1 MRAIHAMGNRK
12 RPLRV
17 AASLSSQ
24 DIFMKKLIA
33 FDLDGTLAES
43 KQRIG
48 APMAA
53 LLKDLLA
60 VVRVAVISGGDWPQF
75 ETQVVDALPS
85 GTRREHLFIMP
96 TTGTKLYRF
105 DQDTWTRVYADVF
118 APEERDHI
126 LEALDTAVRDAGSAD
141 ERTWGERVEDRGSQ
155 ITFSGLG
162 QQAPL
167 DAKKAWDPDFGKRK
181 AMQVTLRKAL
191 PDLSVN
197 IGGSTSLDITH
208 KDIDKAYA
216 MRRLAEESGIAT
228 EDMLFLGD
236 AIYPGGNDD
245 AVRAAGM
252 DTIAVRD
259 VEDTMTAVRAI
270 IACLK

>member
-1 MRAIHAMGNRK
+1 MRGIRVMGNRE
-12 RPLRV
+12 RRLRV
-17 AASLSSQ
+17 ASASSFR

-48 APMAA
+48 EPMAT
-53 LLKDLLA
+53 LLA
-60 VVRVAVISGGDWPQF
+60 NLLEVAHVAVISGGDWPQF
-75 ETQVVDALPS
+75 ETQVVTALPNQAH
-85 GTRREHLFIMP
+85 RDRLFIMP

-105 DQDTWTRVYADVF
+105 ENSAWVQVYADVF
-118 APEERDHI
+118 PSDQRDHI
-126 LEALDTAVRDAGSAD
+126 LQALDAAVREAGFAD
-141 ERTWGERVEDRGSQ
+141 EKIWGERVEDRGSQ

-167 DAKKAWDPDFGKRK
+167 DAKKAWDPDFAKRK
-181 AMQVTLRKAL
+181 AMQVLLRKAL

-197 IGGSTSLDITH
+197 IGGSTSLDITR

-216 MRRLAEESGIAT
+216 MRRLSDASGIAT
-228 EDMLFLGD
+228 ADMLFLGD

-259 VEDTMTAVRAI
+259 VEETMTAVRAI
-270 IACLK
+270 IACLR

>member
-1 MRAIHAMGNRK
+1 MRM
-12 RPLRV
+12 
-17 AASLSSQ
+17 SSPR
-24 DIFMKKLIA
+24 
-33 FDLDGTLAES
+33 TS
-43 KQRIG
+43 
-48 APMAA
+48 
-53 LLKDLLA
+53 
-60 VVRVAVISGGDWPQF
+60 VTISCRR
-75 ETQVVDALPS
+75 S
-85 GTRREHLFIMP
+85 TRRR
-96 TTGTKLYRF
+96 K
-105 DQDTWTRVYADVF
+105 
-118 APEERDHI
+118 
-126 LEALDTAVRDAGSAD
+126 EAGFAD
-141 ERTWGERVEDRGSQ
+141 EKIWGKRVEDRGSQ

-162 QQAPL
+162 QEAPL
-167 DAKKAWDPDFGKRK
+167 DAKKAWDPDFAKRK
-181 AMQVTLRKAL
+181 AMQVILRKAL

-216 MRRLAEESGIAT
+216 MRKLADASGIAT

-252 DTIAVRD
+252 DTVAVRD